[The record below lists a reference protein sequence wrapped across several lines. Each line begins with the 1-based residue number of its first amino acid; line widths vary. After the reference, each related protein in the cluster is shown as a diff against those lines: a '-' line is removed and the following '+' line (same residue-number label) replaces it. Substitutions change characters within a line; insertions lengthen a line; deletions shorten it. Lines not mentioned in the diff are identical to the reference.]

1 MRRGGGEESALSIQ
15 RVWKERRGIFPSDTP
30 TLDTCERG
38 NVERE
43 RGGGGG
49 KVKGRGRRVKVAS
62 WKTPVSFLHGFS
74 SSKQRD
80 AANRFPPALLI
91 SIPVSCDYFP
101 FLFYKYYVFLITAAC
116 NKFSSS
122 RGFE

>member
-43 RGGGGG
+43 RGGERLRAVDGG
-49 KVKGRGRRVKVAS
+49 
-62 WKTPVSFLHGFS
+62 
-74 SSKQRD
+74 
-80 AANRFPPALLI
+80 
-91 SIPVSCDYFP
+91 
-101 FLFYKYYVFLITAAC
+101 
-116 NKFSSS
+116 
-122 RGFE
+122 

>member
-43 RGGGGG
+43 REGERLRAVDGG
-49 KVKGRGRRVKVAS
+49 
-62 WKTPVSFLHGFS
+62 
-74 SSKQRD
+74 
-80 AANRFPPALLI
+80 
-91 SIPVSCDYFP
+91 
-101 FLFYKYYVFLITAAC
+101 
-116 NKFSSS
+116 
-122 RGFE
+122 